1 MSSFETLTA
10 LQAAIEAHAKQPE
23 LLETI
28 ANLDAQIKSA
38 NASLT
43 LRDATITGLNDQI
56 ATLKTEMEALK
67 SQLEAAEFRE
77 LERTEERDQALDK
90 LNQIF
95 GIAKLPEPPTDQPD
109 PKMPEQPVS
118 ATDYAPMSAVLQDV
132 TDTGPFASGPVPS
145 MLSPAAPQPAEPAAK
160 PYTNVSFYDAPMS
173 VDFAEW
179 AKNGGDEYMASNG
192 GSYNRRQS

>member
-38 NASLT
+38 NATLT
-43 LRDATITGLNDQI
+43 IRDSQIIGLNDQI
-56 ATLKTEMEALK
+56 ATLKSEMEALK

-77 LERTEERDQALDK
+77 LERTEERDQALDR

-95 GIAKLPEPPTDQPD
+95 GIAKLPEPPVPLEPASSSEAQSESVAETSVTSAASSAD
-109 PKMPEQPVS
+109 PI
-118 ATDYAPMSAVLQDV
+118 
-132 TDTGPFASGPVPS
+132 PFDSGPVPS
-145 MLSPAAPQPAEPAAK
+145 MLSPVAPQPAEPAAK
-160 PYTNVSFYDAPMS
+160 PYVNTSFYS
-173 VDFAEW
+173 VPGDVRYNEW
-179 AKNGGDEYMASNG
+179 LDKGGREYMASNDG
-192 GSYNRRQS
+192 DYGYRKS